1 MVGSGGADGVM
12 GGADGRRGV
21 PEAVL
26 LDTWVGFRE
35 LVGLVA
41 GKAVSVGG
49 EESLDKACSIS

>member
-1 MVGSGGADGVM
+1 M